1 MKKDND
7 DVVIE
12 VVDGCVRDAIRNN
25 VDEINEQDGPSLIRE
40 IDLKK
45 AVNNGIAYG
54 NGYCD
59 GKKDGYIRGFI
70 LGATIAGLIYSIFGE
85 GK

>member
-25 VDEINEQDGPSLIRE
+25 VDEIDEQDDPSLIRE
-40 IDLKK
+40 IDLDK
-45 AVNNGIAYG
+45 AVNNGVAYG
-54 NGYCD
+54 NGYCN

-70 LGATIAGLIYSIFGE
+70 LGATIAGLIFSIFCE
-85 GK
+85 DK

>member
-12 VVDGCVRDAIRNN
+12 VADGCVRDVIRNN
-25 VDEINEQDGPSLIRE
+25 VDEIDEHDDPSLIRE
-40 IDLKK
+40 IDLDK
-45 AVNNGIAYG
+45 AVNNGVAYG
-54 NGYCD
+54 NGYCN

-70 LGATIAGLIYSIFGE
+70 LGATIAGLIFSIFCE
-85 GK
+85 DK